1 MRKSQMQKL
10 LEALKLLDE
19 VTLLEML
26 DIRSHEL
33 VEAFTDKIVEKE
45 EWLYGEVF
53 SEEDSEE

>member
-1 MRKSQMQKL
+1 MQKL